1 MEGRQLTLEL
11 FDRLEEAERLPE
23 DMSVMTLLEQFDR
36 TLGEIA
42 GPEQLALAGEA
53 IARLAGAFSER
64 AELVLG
70 DWEDRWFGPL
80 VGADWTRG
88 LEGRSATFD
97 LAAYEGAEIKFPRLH
112 RPDKKRERTR
122 VRYVSKAEAIAETE
136 AEVCDREAILG
147 LAYSENVKAVE
158 EAIVDA
164 LPLAGQMEL
173 LPLAA
178 RVAGGNIILTV
189 LVVLLSDRLS
199 LSISEDFYCCVSKL
213 RVVLLSS

>member
-23 DMSVMTLLEQFDR
+23 DMSVVPLLEQLDR
-36 TLGEIA
+36 TLCEIA

-80 VGADWTRG
+80 MGADWTLG

-97 LAAYEGAEIKFPRLH
+97 LAAYEGAEIEFPRRH
-112 RPDKKRERTR
+112 RPDKTGDRTR
-122 VRYVSKAEAIAETE
+122 VRYVSKAEAIAEAETE
-136 AEVCDREAILG
+136 VTDRDAILG
-147 LAYSENVKAVE
+147 LAYSENVKAIE
-158 EAIVDA
+158 EAIVEA
-164 LPLAGQMEL
+164 LPVTGQMEL
-173 LPLAA
+173 LSLAA
-178 RVAGGNIILTV
+178 KVAEGNIVLTV

-199 LSISEDFYCCVSKL
+199 LSISEEFYCCVSKL
-213 RVVLLSS
+213 RIVLLAS